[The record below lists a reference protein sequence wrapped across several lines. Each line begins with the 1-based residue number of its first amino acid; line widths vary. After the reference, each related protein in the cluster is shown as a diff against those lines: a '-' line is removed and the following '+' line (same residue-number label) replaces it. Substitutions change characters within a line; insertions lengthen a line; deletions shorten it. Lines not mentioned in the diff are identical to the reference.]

1 MGFSIRTLV
10 LASLISIFASG
21 AYAQFGV
28 PGGYAPFAVDAPAAA
43 AAASA
48 RNNNTI
54 EEQDRSHCRLQ
65 AVGRGGD
72 RYQCDN
78 NDPAV
83 TPRR

>member
-28 PGGYAPFAVDAPAAA
+28 PGGYAPFAADAA

-48 RNNNTI
+48 RDDNAI
-54 EEQDRSHCRLQ
+54 EERDRSRCRLQ
-65 AVGRGGD
+65 TVGRDGN
-72 RYQCDN
+72 RYQCDSE
-78 NDPAV
+78 PAV

>member
-21 AYAQFGV
+21 AYAQFGA

-48 RNNNTI
+48 RTNNTI
-54 EEQDRSHCRLQ
+54 EEHERDRCHLQ
-65 AVGRGGD
+65 SVGRGGN
-72 RYQCDN
+72 RYYCD
-78 NDPAV
+78 DEPAAA
-83 TPRR
+83 PRR